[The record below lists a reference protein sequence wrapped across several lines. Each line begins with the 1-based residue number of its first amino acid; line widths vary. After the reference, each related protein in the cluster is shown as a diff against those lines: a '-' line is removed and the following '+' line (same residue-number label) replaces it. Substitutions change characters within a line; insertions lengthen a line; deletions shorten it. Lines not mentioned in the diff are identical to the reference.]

1 MHVCEDVRVKFLSS
15 VIENQ
20 YILSKSKNQE
30 VF

>member
-1 MHVCEDVRVKFLSS
+1 MQVCEDVRVKFLFS
-15 VIENQ
+15 VMENQ